1 MKTFSFFFHEDSISS
16 YVKILVAVGFFS
28 ALSLFLWSF
37 LVLVFSILIFSVS
50 GIHGIVTILVINVFP
65 LNRKATLLTWAVINR
80 AFLRCSQHK
89 IKLCQERALEGRCR
103 RKSFFSGLSGAAVF
117 VFLLLLLHD
126 WWVARVKI
134 SRPRVSRVPTV
145 RSPLASW
152 SSDGHC
158 MPSSLGGSASPPRG
172 VSCLPTAVFAWAS
185 QWPNLPCSGLHH
197 TLPIQLGSGG
207 CLSSFVL
214 PLSGAGVR
222 FFFTSLLFLLLE
234 VNNSVKLS
242 LLKLGLGFCLLT
254 GSWWMR

>member
-1 MKTFSFFFHEDSISS
+1 MFIYSPLFSFFLLWRHFLSFFTRTVSPLI

-50 GIHGIVTILVINVFP
+50 GIHRIVTILVINVFP
-65 LNRKATLLTWAVINR
+65 LNRKATLFTWAVINR
-80 AFLRCSQHK
+80 AFFRCSQHK

-103 RKSFFSGLSGAAVF
+103 RKSFFSGLSGAAV

-126 WWVARVKI
+126 WWVAKVKI
-134 SRPRVSRVPTV
+134 SRPRVSHVLTV
-145 RSPLASW
+145 CSPLASW

-185 QWPNLPCSGLHH
+185 QWPNLLCSGLHH
-197 TLPIQLGSGG
+197 SLPIQLGSGG
-207 CLSSFVL
+207 CLSTFVL

-222 FFFTSLLFLLLE
+222 FFLHLYCFFS
-234 VNNSVKLS
+234 
-242 LLKLGLGFCLLT
+242 
-254 GSWWMR
+254 